1 MPLAGGPQRRCPF
14 SRLGGVPERA
24 PQSLVVPTG
33 QSQLHDLEAAVAR
46 PGRGAVEAGVQ
57 AT

>member
-1 MPLAGGPQRRCPF
+1 
-14 SRLGGVPERA
+14 VPERA
-24 PQSLVVPTG
+24 PQSLVVATG